1 MHPVPRVAHLV
12 MASFAVNRTM
22 SRGFARGTVFGAPH
36 APRGRVTTDRT
47 QRPRRVVAALGGNA
61 FAPPGEGLTM
71 AGQFR
76 YAREALSQLGPLLDD
91 RTELVLAHGNGPQ
104 VGHMLIRVE
113 ETLGHAYALP
123 LSVCV
128 AETEGELGYVLSQ
141 SLHNVL
147 NALKLR
153 RPIAS
158 LLTQVRVDVDDP
170 AFANPTKPVGP
181 FYTEAQADA
190 LKARGFAVRED
201 AGRGW
206 RRVVPS
212 PEPRAI
218 VDVAVIDTLLR
229 AGALVVAIGGGGV
242 PVFERDGALEGV
254 DAVIDKDLASA
265 LLADRLDAS
274 VLVILTDVAN
284 AFLDWRKP
292 TRRAIG
298 KVTVSEARA
307 LLREGHFAEG
317 SMGPK
322 IEAAA
327 RFASRAGR
335 RAIITNP
342 SSLSAALEGAA
353 GTEVISD

>member
-1 MHPVPRVAHLV
+1 MHRRAPVTRET
-12 MASFAVNRTM
+12 S
-22 SRGFARGTVFGAPH
+22 ARPH
-36 APRGRVTTDRT
+36 
-47 QRPRRVVAALGGNA
+47 RVVAALGGNA
-61 FAPPGEGLTM
+61 FAPPGEALTM

-76 YAREALSQLGPLLDD
+76 YAREALSKLAPLLDE

-147 NALKLR
+147 ASLKVR

-158 LLTQVRVDVDDP
+158 LLTQVRVDPDDP

-181 FYTEAQADA
+181 FYTEDQAVA
-190 LKARGFAVRED
+190 LRERGFCVRED
-201 AGRGW
+201 SGRGW

-212 PEPRAI
+212 PEPLAI
-218 VDVAVIDTLLR
+218 VDVAVIDSILA

-242 PVFERDGALEGV
+242 PVFERDGVLEGV

-265 LLADRLDAS
+265 LLADRIGAS
-274 VLVILTDVAN
+274 LLVILTDVACVYTH
-284 AFLDWRKP
+284 WRTP
-292 TRRAIG
+292 SPRAVR
-298 KVTVSEARA
+298 KVTASALRA
-307 LLREGHFAEG
+307 LIREGHFPDG

-322 IEAAA
+322 VEAAA
-327 RFASRAGR
+327 RFASRQGR

-342 SSLSAALEGAA
+342 SSLADALAGDA
-353 GTEVISD
+353 GTEVIPDPEQPT